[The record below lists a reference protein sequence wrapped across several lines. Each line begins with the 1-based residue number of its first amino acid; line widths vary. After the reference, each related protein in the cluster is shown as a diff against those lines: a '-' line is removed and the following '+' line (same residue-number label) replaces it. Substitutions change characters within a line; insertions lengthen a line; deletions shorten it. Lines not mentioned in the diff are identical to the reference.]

1 MWQVF
6 LDEIACIF
14 RDRRT
19 LALLFGL
26 PLVVTLFFGYLYIN
40 HKVTEIPT
48 VVLDRDN
55 SPLSRQTVTAFDQS
69 EKFAVTGHVFTR
81 GEIDEY
87 FRRGRAAAAIV
98 IPPDFARDIK
108 TGQGTEVLIISDGS
122 NMIISN
128 TVATGA
134 AEVVGTV
141 SAGIELK
148 SLEGM
153 GISGDRAEDIVSAVN
168 FRSRVWYNPTY
179 NYLKFLLPG
188 LIVMGMQQALL
199 ITAAVA
205 LYRRRAAENAAVHP
219 VNADVISS
227 GIGKQHCANGKAIIP
242 ATGLSSAGA
251 GAGVPS
257 GIQPES
263 NSVAAAGMVAG
274 TIAAKIL
281 PYFLIGIPV
290 LLSCLT
296 VAHLLFHVPLGGD
309 WPLLLLL
316 TAAFCLGTVEL
327 GVLAALLSSSLDMA
341 IQVAM
346 VVAAPAFLIS
356 GFTWPMMVIP
366 PPVRA
371 LAYMLPLT
379 HYLDALRAVAMKGA
393 RFGDVTAQLLY
404 MVFIACA
411 LVPVCAAV
419 LYFKRRRRQGFGDGC
434 GQLLPAGE
442 IPEHR

>member
-1 MWQVF
+1 M
-6 LDEIACIF
+6 
-14 RDRRT
+14 
-19 LALLFGL
+19 
-26 PLVVTLFFGYLYIN
+26 
-40 HKVTEIPT
+40 
-48 VVLDRDN
+48 
-55 SPLSRQTVTAFDQS
+55 
-69 EKFAVTGHVFTR
+69 
-81 GEIDEY
+81 
-87 FRRGRAAAAIV
+87 
-98 IPPDFARDIK
+98 
-108 TGQGTEVLIISDGS
+108 
-122 NMIISN
+122 
-128 TVATGA
+128 
-134 AEVVGTV
+134 
-141 SAGIELK
+141 
-148 SLEGM
+148 
-153 GISGDRAEDIVSAVN
+153 N

-251 GAGVPS
+251 GAGVPT

-316 TAAFCLGTVEL
+316 KAAFCLGTVEL

-411 LVPVCAAV
+411 LVPVCVAV

>member
-6 LDEIACIF
+6 LNEIACIF

-55 SPLSRQTVTAFDQS
+55 SPLSRETVTAFDQS

-81 GEIDEY
+81 AEVDEY

-108 TGQGTEVLIISDGS
+108 TGQGTEVLIVSDGS

-128 TVATGA
+128 TIATGA
-134 AEVVGTV
+134 AEVIGTI

-148 SLEGM
+148 SLEGL
-153 GISGDRAEDIVSAVN
+153 GISGDRAEDIVSAVS

-199 ITAAVA
+199 IAAAIA
-205 LYRRRAAENAAVHP
+205 LYRRRRMAEGN
-219 VNADVISS
+219 
-227 GIGKQHCANGKAIIP
+227 
-242 ATGLSSAGA
+242 
-251 GAGVPS
+251 
-257 GIQPES
+257 
-263 NSVAAAGMVAG
+263 AG
-274 TIAAKIL
+274 TVIAAKIL
-281 PYFLIGIPV
+281 PYFLIGTPV

-296 VAHLLFHVPLGGD
+296 VAHLLFQVPLGGD
-309 WPLLLLL
+309 RPLLLLL

-327 GVLAALLSSSLDMA
+327 GVLAALLSSSLDKA

-356 GFTWPMMVIP
+356 GFTWPMLVIP

-393 RFGDVTAQLLY
+393 GFGDVTTQLLY
-404 MVFIACA
+404 MVTIACA

-419 LYFKRRRRQGFGDGC
+419 LYFKRRRRQGFEDGC

-442 IPEHR
+442 MPEHR